1 MRLVVADTSPV
12 NYLLLIGH
20 INILASLFEKVILP
34 AAVKEELSHPRAP
47 ASVRGW
53 TAALPV
59 WIEVRQKTSGALDE
73 TARRRLDVGEEEA
86 IALAIELRA
95 DLVLMDDE
103 QGVEVAREKGLTV
116 IGTLG
121 ILSRAARADLID
133 LGSAFDKLKRT
144 NFRYRQE
151 VLDRLLDMTR

>member
-1 MRLVVADTSPV
+1 M
-12 NYLLLIGH
+12 
-20 INILASLFEKVILP
+20 
-34 AAVKEELSHPRAP
+34 
-47 ASVRGW
+47 
-53 TAALPV
+53 
-59 WIEVRQKTSGALDE
+59 
-73 TARRRLDVGEEEA
+73 GEEEA